1 MVPNEIGI
9 NARARPVFSGDLAKQ
24 SIWQNKIATL
34 SESEAMNLAQ
44 EFDFSGG
51 AIENIARKVLMAGV
65 LNGRQPGVDEI
76 VAFCREE
83 SLYKTKE
90 TRRIGYLQ

>member
-1 MVPNEIGI
+1 
-9 NARARPVFSGDLAKQ
+9 
-24 SIWQNKIATL
+24 
-34 SESEAMNLAQ
+34 MNLAQ

-51 AIENIARKVLMAGV
+51 AIENIARKVLMSGV
-65 LNGRQPGVDEI
+65 LNGRQPDLSEI
-76 VAFCREE
+76 LGMCREE